1 MVLSLGHPHQ
11 KRGGHQLLS
20 SALVF
25 RQSVV
30 TWTPKKMLAINY
42 NFVIMAGFYEKDV
55 LLFCNWAVVDPADW
69 MRSSDFFCKS
79 LRFSTSNNRAGRRR
93 HR

>member
-1 MVLSLGHPHQ
+1 
-11 KRGGHQLLS
+11 
-20 SALVF
+20 
-25 RQSVV
+25 
-30 TWTPKKMLAINY
+30 MLAINY
-42 NFVIMAGFYEKDV
+42 NFVIMAAFYEKDV

-93 HR
+93 YR